1 MAGQNDGGATDLIA
15 EIEKQNA
22 MREKISLPNNL
33 EFWPGLMT
41 LFSLSFGPTFIAL
54 TISEVQSVN
63 SRQMT

>member
-1 MAGQNDGGATDLIA
+1 MGGLNDGAQDLIE
-15 EIEKQNA
+15 EIMNQNA

-54 TISEVQSVN
+54 SITEVYSIN
-63 SRQMT
+63 SAPIT

>member
-1 MAGQNDGGATDLIA
+1 MGGLNDGAQDLIE
-15 EIEKQNA
+15 EIMNQNA

-54 TISEVQSVN
+54 SITEVYSIN
-63 SRQMT
+63 SASIT